1 MDNKYSTMAEQ
12 QPQMW
17 DVIDKMNDELADV
30 QTELDVMK
38 GAFKNTNNENII
50 MKEIIKSLLVKIIT
64 LDEGCDLVCGGMKI
78 FTNEKPHGFNF
89 SNPNTEF
96 KYTGGIT
103 CGAVE
108 DTMKKI
114 VKEMNDSDW
123 NDDDGDC
130 KLYYKNK
137 VLECFMDDSDN
148 DSSEEEEI

>member
-1 MDNKYSTMAEQ
+1 MAEQ

-30 QTELDVMK
+30 QTELAVMK
-38 GAFKNTNNENII
+38 GAFNNTNNENII
-50 MKEIIKSLLVKIIT
+50 LKNIVKSLLVKIIT

-89 SNPNTEF
+89 SLSGTEF
-96 KYTGGIT
+96 KYTNNRET
-103 CGAVE
+103 PFDDVE
-108 DTMKKI
+108 NTMKKI

-137 VLECFMDDSDN
+137 VLECFMDEDMSSEE
-148 DSSEEEEI
+148 DSSEEEEEI